1 MYLDKFCNLKVE
13 RSMTKSSEYTYSFS
27 IFLLLS
33 FLLLLNLK
41 GPFQPISLF
50 HIGFFSEILP
60 NNHLVLESCDYS
72 YGTWVRDENYWKQSY
87 TEECEFLDPGFRCHQ
102 QGRKDNDYK
111 NWRWQPHGCDLPRF
125 NASDLLERSR
135 NGRIVFA
142 GDSIGRNQWESLV
155 CMLVQAVSNH
165 STVYEEKG
173 KSINKHKGYL
183 SMRFDDYNLTVEY
196 YRVPFL
202 VKLGRP
208 QHNFSDQ
215 IQKTIKVDELHWYSK
230 WWIGADV
237 LIFNAGHWWNE
248 GKTVKMGFFFEEGGF
263 INTTM
268 DVKEAF
274 RRSLQTWKS
283 WVIQNLD
290 PVKCNIFFRS
300 YSPTHFRNG
309 TWIDGGTCDSF
320 TSPERNYNKL
330 ESEPLNNPIISKTV
344 DQTKGI
350 YKNVQFLNI
359 TYLTEF
365 RKDGHI
371 SKYREPSK
379 DMMVQDCS
387 HWCLP
392 GVPDTWNEL
401 LYAHLLSKGYRTRKT
416 DKG

>member
-1 MYLDKFCNLKVE
+1 MELGFE
-13 RSMTKSSEYTYSFS
+13 TKIIGTSPIRKNVCSLIQDFDAINVGEKIMIIRIGDGSRTVVIFQEQFS
-27 IFLLLS
+27 HCSI
-33 FLLLLNLK
+33 
-41 GPFQPISLF
+41 
-50 HIGFFSEILP
+50 
-60 NNHLVLESCDYS
+60 Y
-72 YGTWVRDENYWKQSY
+72 
-87 TEECEFLDPGFRCHQ
+87 
-102 QGRKDNDYK
+102 
-111 NWRWQPHGCDLPRF
+111 RF

-155 CMLVQAVSNH
+155 CMLVQAVSNY

-202 VKLGRP
+202 VNVGHP

-215 IQKTIKVDELHWYSK
+215 IQKAIKVDQLHWYSK

-248 GKTVKMGFFFEEGGF
+248 GKTTKMGFFFEEEGF
-263 INTTM
+263 VNTTM
-268 DVKEAF
+268 GVMEAF
-274 RRSLQTWKS
+274 R
-283 WVIQNLD
+283 
-290 PVKCNIFFRS
+290 
-300 YSPTHFRNG
+300 RNG
-309 TWIDGGTCDSF
+309 TWIDGGACDSF
-320 TSPERNYNKL
+320 ISPETNYNKL
-330 ESEPLNNPIISKTV
+330 ENEPLNNRIVFTTV
-344 DQTKGI
+344 EQTKDI

-365 RKDGHI
+365 RKDAHI
-371 SKYREPSK
+371 SKYRESTK

-416 DKG
+416 NK